1 MSIRDYKKLVQIS
14 AIADEMK
21 KDKDFRKATRDIIST
36 TYTNPD
42 VPISVDT
49 LVGMLSRLPTM
60 EVNISRPHT
69 KRSAPKTM
77 YFTDPQPTSR
87 GVKALYKA
95 TKDVMGDK
103 PLRYNQVKQTCPSD
117 VRTMFYT
124 YVNTKGLVNEETREI
139 AIDKL
144 LHSLAPKI
152 LDGVTSVK
160 RRDSSRIWHICSEIR
175 GVTP

>member
-1 MSIRDYKKLVQIS
+1 MDESTLPKRDTLRMSIRDYKKLVQIS

-87 GVKALYKA
+87 GV
-95 TKDVMGDK
+95 
-103 PLRYNQVKQTCPSD
+103 
-117 VRTMFYT
+117 
-124 YVNTKGLVNEETREI
+124 
-139 AIDKL
+139 
-144 LHSLAPKI
+144 
-152 LDGVTSVK
+152 
-160 RRDSSRIWHICSEIR
+160 
-175 GVTP
+175 